1 MESISDLIET
11 YDAADG
17 KSSVAS
23 LKELL
28 KELRKSKVRSNF
40 YLRRITFLL
49 NYRN

>member
-17 KSSVAS
+17 KSSVAA

-28 KELRKSKVRSNF
+28 KELRKSKVCEI
-40 YLRRITFLL
+40 YC
-49 NYRN
+49 